1 MEGSAATTVATISEA
16 LVSALGTTA
25 NSMMDAIG
33 DVLPVALPVAGA
45 ILVITMGWRLFR
57 NFTKG

>member
-1 MEGSAATTVATISEA
+1 MEGSTTTITTISEA

-25 NSMMDAIG
+25 NSMMGAIG
-33 DVLPVALPVAGA
+33 DILPVALPVAGA
-45 ILVITMGWRLFR
+45 VLVITMGWRLFR